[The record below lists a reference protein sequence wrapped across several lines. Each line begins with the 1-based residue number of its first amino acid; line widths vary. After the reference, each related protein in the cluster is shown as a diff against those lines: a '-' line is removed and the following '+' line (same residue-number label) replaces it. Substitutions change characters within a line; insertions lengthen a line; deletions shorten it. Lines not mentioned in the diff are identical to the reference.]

1 MLRDPN
7 FAWGV
12 LGGSAFVGALIYSAT
27 AMRQRQRRRERSGR

>member
-12 LGGSAFVGALIYSAT
+12 LGGSVFVGILVRAT
-27 AMRQRQRRRERSGR
+27 VAVRKRDR

>member
-12 LGGSAFVGALIYSAT
+12 LGGSVFVGTLIYSA
-27 AMRQRQRRRERSGR
+27 ALVRQREGKDR